1 MRITPATLFLAMLLV
16 FLSFTLNA
24 SSSAWAVDGEL
35 TFETSEQETQY
46 RTLIDEF
53 RCPKCQNANLA
64 GSDAPI
70 AQDLKNKTYE
80 LVKQGQTNDQIR
92 EYMISRYGDFISYK
106 PPIQRS
112 TWLLWFA
119 PPVILVLALMIWF
132 FRARARRTM
141 RTAPLSAEESW
152 RLNQLLDG
160 ETQSSQKE
168 ELRRELRDD
177 R

>member
-80 LVKQGQTNDQIR
+80 LVKQGQSNAQIR
-92 EYMISRYGDFISYK
+92 QYMIARYGDFISYK
-106 PPIQRS
+106 PPIKRS

-119 PPVILVLALMIWF
+119 PPVVLVMALVVWF

-141 RTAPLSAEESW
+141 RTAPLSAEETW
-152 RLNQLLDG
+152 RLNQLLSDDLA
-160 ETQSSQKE
+160 TKAK
-168 ELRRELRDD
+168 REVGDD

>member
-1 MRITPATLFLAMLLV
+1 MRIVPANLLWVILFGLLSV
-16 FLSFTLNA
+16 FSSALNA
-24 SSSAWAVDGEL
+24 ALIVNTADANL
-35 TFETSEQETQY
+35 TFESTAQEMQY

-70 AQDLKNKTYE
+70 AQDLKYKTYE

-92 EYMISRYGDFISYK
+92 QYMIARYGEFISYK
-106 PPIQRS
+106 PPIKRS

-119 PPVILVLALMIWF
+119 PPLVLLVALMVWF
-132 FRARARRTM
+132 FRVRGRRGLT
-141 RTAPLSAEESW
+141 TIPLSAIESW
-152 RLNQLLDG
+152 RLHQLLND
-160 ETQSSQKE
+160 ESLKDVKS
-168 ELRRELRDD
+168 ELRDD

>member
-1 MRITPATLFLAMLLV
+1 MRIMPATLFLAMLFV
-16 FLSFTLNA
+16 FLTFTLNA
-24 SSSAWAVDGEL
+24 SSSAWAADGEL

-80 LVKQGQTNDQIR
+80 LVKQGQSNDQIR

-106 PPIQRS
+106 PPIKRS

-132 FRARARRTM
+132 FRACARRTM

-160 ETQSSQKE
+160 EIQSSQKE
-168 ELRRELRDD
+168 ELRDD

>member
-1 MRITPATLFLAMLLV
+1 MRITPATLFLAMLFI

-152 RLNQLLDG
+152 RLNQLLKDDLA
-160 ETQSSQKE
+160 TKAK
-168 ELRRELRDD
+168 REAGDD

>member
-1 MRITPATLFLAMLLV
+1 MRIAPAIFVWTMLIGL
-16 FLSFTLNA
+16 LSCTVNA
-24 SSSAWAVDGEL
+24 ALIVNTADAQL
-35 TFETSEQETQY
+35 TFESTAQETQY

-70 AQDLKNKTYE
+70 AQDLKYKTYE

-92 EYMISRYGDFISYK
+92 QYMIARYGEFISYK
-106 PPIQRS
+106 PPIKRS

-119 PPVILVLALMIWF
+119 PPLALLVALMVWF
-132 FRARARRTM
+132 FRVRGRRRLT
-141 RTAPLSAEESW
+141 TTPLSAVESW
-152 RLNQLLDG
+152 RLHQLLND
-160 ETQSSQKE
+160 ESPTYIKS
-168 ELRRELRDD
+168 ELRDD